1 MDGVDNARTAAP
13 AAGPAAGSAA
23 GGGLAPI
30 RPQRTDA
37 RRRASRP
44 RVTPGVR
51 WGRGAASARLA
62 ASLSVDTTLRSPFV
76 AGFVGA
82 LGVLTAVALGAAL
95 ASLSTILISIGAALF
110 IALGLDPVVRL
121 LVSRGLRRPLAIG
134 LVFVALTVVAVL
146 LVLLV
151 VPVIVRQIV
160 TFAQLAP
167 AYLVSLEQQDWFIF
181 LSDQLGIID
190 LPALFE
196 GLIALATDPA
206 SWLFV
211 GSGLVKVGVGL
222 INGVTGGMIVLILS
236 LYFLASL
243 DAMKKALYSLV
254 PRPRRPGFV
263 DLSEQITGSIG
274 GYVNGMLLLS
284 CLNSGLGLVA
294 MLIIGV
300 PFAGILAVVVF
311 LLALVPLIGSVFA
324 AVIVV
329 AVALLASPAT
339 ALWIGLYYLVYLQ
352 IEAYV
357 LTPRVMNKTI
367 AVPGSLV
374 VIGAIAGGAL
384 LGMLGALIAIPVTAS
399 ILLIIKTVVVPRQD
413 RAR

>member
-1 MDGVDNARTAAP
+1 MDGVDNPQVTARAKN
-13 AAGPAAGSAA
+13 
-23 GGGLAPI
+23 GLTKN
-30 RPQRTDA
+30 RPHEADA
-37 RRRASRP
+37 RSRASRP

-51 WGRGAASARLA
+51 WGRVAASARQDEPLA
-62 ASLSVDTTLRSPFV
+62 VATTLRSPFI

-82 LGVLTAVALGAAL
+82 LGVLSAVVLGVAL

-121 LVSRGLRRPLAIG
+121 LIGRGLRRPLAIG
-134 LVFVALTVVAVL
+134 LVFVTLTVIAVL

-151 VPVIVRQIV
+151 VPVVVRQVV

-167 AYLVSLEQQDWFIF
+167 GYLVGLEHQDWFIL

-222 INGVTGGMIVLILS
+222 INGITGGMIVLILS

-243 DAMKKALYSLV
+243 DPMKKALYALV
-254 PRPRRPGFV
+254 PRPRRPGFI
-263 DLSEQITGSIG
+263 DISEQITGSIG

-300 PFAGILAVVVF
+300 PFAGVLAVVVF
-311 LLALVPLIGSVFA
+311 ALALVPLIGSVFA
-324 AVIVV
+324 AAIVV

-357 LTPRVMNKTI
+357 LTPRVMNKAI

>member
-1 MDGVDNARTAAP
+1 MDGVDNPQVTARANR
-13 AAGPAAGSAA
+13 
-23 GGGLAPI
+23 GLAANRQHPA
-30 RPQRTDA
+30 DA
-37 RRRASRP
+37 SRRASRP

-51 WGRGAASARLA
+51 WGRGAASARPDEP
-62 ASLSVDTTLRSPFV
+62 LSVAATLRSPFL
-76 AGFVGA
+76 AGFVGT
-82 LGVLTAVALGAAL
+82 LGVLAAIVLGVAL

-110 IALGLDPVVRL
+110 IALGLDPLVRL
-121 LVSRGLRRPLAIG
+121 LVGKGVRRPLAIG
-134 LVFVALTVVAVL
+134 IVFVSLAVVAVL
-146 LVLLV
+146 LVLLI
-151 VPVIVRQIV
+151 VPVLVRQLV
-160 TFAQLAP
+160 TFVQLAP
-167 AYLVSLEQQDWFIF
+167 AYLASLERQDWFIL
-181 LSDQLGIID
+181 LSEQLGIID

-222 INGVTGGMIVLILS
+222 INGVTGAMIVLILS

-243 DAMKKALYSLV
+243 DSMKQSLYALV
-254 PRPRRPGFV
+254 PRPRRPGFI

-357 LTPRVMNKTI
+357 LTPRVMNKAI

>member
-1 MDGVDNARTAAP
+1 MDGVGNPQVPARASNGLP
-13 AAGPAAGSAA
+13 AK
-23 GGGLAPI
+23 
-30 RPQRTDA
+30 RPHQADA
-37 RRRASRP
+37 RSQASRP

-51 WGRGAASARLA
+51 WGRGPASARLDEPV
-62 ASLSVDTTLRSPFV
+62 SVTATLRSPFV
-76 AGFVGA
+76 TGFVGA
-82 LGVLTAVALGAAL
+82 LGVLAAVVLGVAL

-110 IALGLDPVVRL
+110 IALGLDPVVRM
-121 LVSRGLRRPLAIG
+121 LVARGLRRPLAIG
-134 LVFVALTVVAVL
+134 LVFVALTVIAVLIVL
-146 LVLLV
+146 LVF
-151 VPVIVRQIV
+151 PVFVRQIV
-160 TFAQLAP
+160 AFAQLAP
-167 AYLVSLEQQDWFIF
+167 GYLVNLEHQDWFIF

-211 GSGLVKVGVGL
+211 GSGLVRVGVGL
-222 INGVTGGMIVLILS
+222 INGVTGAMIVLILS

-243 DAMKKALYSLV
+243 DGMKKALYALV
-254 PRPRRPGFV
+254 PRPRRPGFI
-263 DLSEQITGSIG
+263 DISEQITGSIG

-300 PFAGILAVVVF
+300 PFAGVLAIVVF
-311 LLALVPLIGSVFA
+311 ALALVPLIGSVFA
-324 AVIVV
+324 AAIVV

-357 LTPRVMNKTI
+357 LTPRVMNKAI

-413 RAR
+413 RVRA